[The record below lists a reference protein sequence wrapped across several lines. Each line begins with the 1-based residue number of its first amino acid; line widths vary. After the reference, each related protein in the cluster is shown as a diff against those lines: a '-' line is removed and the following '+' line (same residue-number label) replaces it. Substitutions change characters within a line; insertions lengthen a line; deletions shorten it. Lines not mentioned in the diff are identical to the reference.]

1 MRPFFE
7 APKKKEHK
15 SNEPAAPG
23 LKVVAGGAAGAGAAA
38 GGAGG
43 GVATGGSG
51 RGPGGAPILR
61 SRAEEVD
68 RLTAGGKNDSD
79 FLKFTDSPVTDTPAE
94 IPRAENTQPK
104 TEAEWMAHPE
114 WPQRKRPLDKKG
126 FWKNREEISYCLS
139 KAQAPEPD
147 DSEMQGNPL
156 WQKPQSSAEIKKG
169 ECWTPAFKEYLLE
182 WTGSGRTITDLARKL
197 GIPYYRLN
205 LWLQQDAEMAER
217 LKAARAIGVDAM
229 VEEALKTA
237 TNPVMTKETIEQ
249 YDGKGKLVSTA
260 VKHFDNVYARKL
272 AVNTRML
279 LAAKWMPDR
288 YGEKPVAQET
298 ASQAEKILAARRRVM
313 GLEDGKDSD
322 HHS

>member
-1 MRPFFE
+1 MRPFFIAPNKKDQSE
-7 APKKKEHK
+7 AKPEGARVK
-15 SNEPAAPG
+15 A
-23 LKVVAGGAAGAGAAA
+23 VAYSAAGAGAAP
-38 GGAGG
+38 GGSGER
-43 GVATGGSG
+43 VATSGSG
-51 RGPGGAPILR
+51 RGAGGAPISR
-61 SRAEEVD
+61 SRAEEVNRVVSD
-68 RLTAGGKNDSD
+68 TKNDSD

-94 IPRAENTQPK
+94 LPRAENTQPR
-104 TEAEWMAHPE
+104 TETEWMEHPE

-139 KAQAPEPD
+139 KAQPPEPD
-147 DSEMQGNPL
+147 DAEMGDNPL
-156 WQKPQSSAEIKKG
+156 WQKPQTSAEIKKG

-205 LWLQQDAEMAER
+205 LWLQQDPEMRER
-217 LKAARAIGVDAM
+217 VKAARAIGVEAM
-229 VEEALKTA
+229 VEQALRTA
-237 TNPVMTKETIEQ
+237 TTPVMTTETIEQ
-249 YDGKGKLVSTA
+249 YDGKGKLVNKA

-279 LAAKWMPDR
+279 LAAKWQPDR

-313 GLEDGKDSD
+313 GLEDGKDPD
-322 HHS
+322 HHA